1 MKYLSY
7 LKAFSFTGTISAVII
22 SILLLGSTGV
32 HAADINVYLV
42 YVGADKKIVKII
54 RSSLPKDLAVRKYNA
69 SMLLMADYSGKQ
81 KVIAKLSK
89 AKLVVFMGDS
99 PKKLLGQHQ
108 FKKQITISGAGEA
121 ELKQILGA
129 L

>member
-1 MKYLSY
+1 MNKLSY
-7 LKAFSFTGTISAVII
+7 VKAFLNAAIVSV
-22 SILLLGSTGV
+22 LLLGSTAAQ
-32 HAADINVYLV
+32 AADVSVYLV
-42 YVGADKKIVKII
+42 YVGADKKTVKSI
-54 RSSLPKDLAVRKYNA
+54 RSSLPKGLSVRKYNA

-89 AKLVVFMGDS
+89 AKLVVFMGDN

-108 FKKQITISGAGEA
+108 FEKQITISGGGEA
-121 ELKQILGA
+121 ELKKILSA

>member
-7 LKAFSFTGTISAVII
+7 ISTFSCAALISV
-22 SILLLGSTGV
+22 LLLGSMTV
-32 HAADINVYLV
+32 SAADVNVYLV
-42 YVGADKKIVKII
+42 YVGTDKKMAKNI
-54 RSSLPKDLAVRKYNA
+54 RSSLPKNLTVRKYNA

-89 AKLVVFMGDS
+89 AKLVVYIGDS
-99 PKKLLGQHQ
+99 PKKLLGQHK
-108 FKKQITISGAGEA
+108 FAKQVTIAGAGEA
-121 ELKQILGA
+121 ELQKILSA